1 MHRNIQECYILYIAY
16 AKVTTTNYYYFTC
29 KLSNFFDRLNKLTAL
44 RYFTFRWLTYCLSKL
59 SSKLSQL
66 IANLMLLGKQKS
78 PVNKSLQHDIWSE
91 IKTRAMHATLQL
103 LPVIKRHEGHEKPN
117 PALIQ
122 YIYHM
127 LAQSKINSSLLALI
141 LHTKKHIN
149 FI

>member
-1 MHRNIQECYILYIAY
+1 
-16 AKVTTTNYYYFTC
+16 
-29 KLSNFFDRLNKLTAL
+29 
-44 RYFTFRWLTYCLSKL
+44 
-59 SSKLSQL
+59 
-66 IANLMLLGKQKS
+66 
-78 PVNKSLQHDIWSE
+78 
-91 IKTRAMHATLQL
+91 MHATLQL

-149 FI
+149 FIQKLIQQFGEEEERKKTTQTVTYSIRFPNEMNCFLSIYYINISYHLCIIIIIYIFFITSIVGVACCLQLYSPLQSANPCILPKK